1 MSDESTNE
9 EIMARDLVNSSEF
22 ASEYEFDFVY
32 QQLAMVAR
40 IARTIPDEHVQR
52 FVQEIGRAESIGFI
66 FDPTAY
72 RATDKR
78 LEIMKA
84 MANGFLKFKAS
95 LPSFEQAKAADD
107 HAHQVMKLAGRT
119 L

>member
-1 MSDESTNE
+1 MK
-9 EIMARDLVNSSEF
+9 
-22 ASEYEFDFVY
+22 
-32 QQLAMVAR
+32 
-40 IARTIPDEHVQR
+40 R
-52 FVQEIGRAESIGFI
+52 FVQEIGRAESVGFI

-84 MANGFLKFKAS
+84 MANGFLKFKAA
-95 LPSFEQAKAADD
+95 LPTFDEAKAADD
-107 HAHQVMKLAGRT
+107 HAHLVMKLAGRP